1 MMVIN
6 QIIIGVLLTRIRLN
20 FEFLRT
26 GVSLLK
32 HESSV
37 TIPSNMT
44 VSKEAQCEKKHREN
58 LDRINF
64 NKIGKQLTVQLRRGK
79 NVTNC

>member
-1 MMVIN
+1 MVIN
-6 QIIIGVLLTRIRLN
+6 QIIIDVPITNIRFN
-20 FEFLRT
+20 FEFLWT
-26 GVSLLK
+26 GVFFLK

-44 VSKEAQCEKKHREN
+44 VSKEAHCEKKYREN
-58 LDRINF
+58 LNRMNF
-64 NKIGKQLTVQLRRGK
+64 NKIGKKLAVQLRRGK